1 MASMHPD
8 ESTNNEII
16 LAKLQGRKR
25 ASTIINLNREG
36 FDHGNWSHN
45 LLRHIVPDR
54 FHDRPDNYE
63 DNARLLK
70 PQRQA

>member
-36 FDHGNWSHN
+36 FDHGNRSHN
-45 LLRHIVPDR
+45 LLRDIVPDR
-54 FHDRPDNYE
+54 LHDCQDNHE
-63 DNARLLK
+63 DHARLLK
-70 PQRQA
+70 QQRQA